1 MNEVL
6 RRAMYDAGF
15 TEVDLSVELSV
26 DPKTV
31 RNWMRG
37 QVPHP
42 GSRAAL
48 AAALGVDADVLWP
61 RLDATLPGSSKPS
74 DLAAV
79 YPRRSGITRSDWLAF
94 FGSARTEV
102 ALLANAS
109 DLLLQDAEFVQLLA
123 AKGEA
128 GARVRFALA
137 TVQTGSTA
145 SVRLLHPL
153 MQAGAV
159 ELRVHDDAGMYNSIY
174 ISDEQLLVNQ
184 RAYGLSDSESPVFH
198 YRRSE
203 HGEMF
208 GTYVSSFELIWS
220 ASRECV
226 SPGG

>member
-42 GSRAAL
+42 GSRIAL
-48 AAALGVDADVLWP
+48 AAALGVEAEVLWP
-61 RLDATLPGSSKPS
+61 RLDATLPGAGKPS

-94 FGSARTEV
+94 FAAGRTDI
-102 ALLANAS
+102 ALLASAS
-109 DLLLQDAEFVQLLA
+109 DLLLQDAEVVQLLA
-123 AKGEA
+123 AKSEG
-128 GARVRFALA
+128 GARVRVVLA
-137 TVQTGSTA
+137 SEQPGS
-145 SVRLLHPL
+145 SSSLRRLHPL
-153 MQAGAV
+153 MQAGIV
-159 ELRVHDDAGMYNSIY
+159 ELRLHDDAGMYNSIY
-174 ISDEQLLVNQ
+174 ISDDQLLVNQ
-184 RAYGLSDSESPVFH
+184 RAYGVSDSESPVYH

-208 GTYVSSFELIWS
+208 GTYVNSFEMIWS
-220 ASRECV
+220 ASRENV
-226 SPGG
+226 SASG